1 MKSIRLR
8 GRSLGSYMASGPSA
22 MLECCVVSTVSLPVC
37 AFVFTVALRANA
49 HVNPNDIQS
58 LSTSWS
64 ECKLGRVKPAVIPCR
79 VWVPGAVTVVVS
91 NHAVSVHALPLILSR
106 LLAPP
111 ITSYSRLPVP
121 LLSGGRLETGASASC
136 LFTLLIAP
144 VVSFH

>member
-1 MKSIRLR
+1 MCTFEHLMRYSKAAFPEVSVSSAGSNLLQYLVVFESPGLR
-8 GRSLGSYMASGPSA
+8 R
-22 MLECCVVSTVSLPVC
+22 
-37 AFVFTVALRANA
+37 R
-49 HVNPNDIQS
+49 
-58 LSTSWS
+58 
-64 ECKLGRVKPAVIPCR
+64 
-79 VWVPGAVTVVVS
+79 VVS
-91 NHAVSVHALPLILSR
+91 NRAVSVHALPLILSR